1 MENRLSSK
9 GTQIKSKSLLRL
21 RLRVPSHPCAAPK
34 LLQESRNGLSIRLT
48 AERSTI
54 ELPGNLVTLL
64 QFTDGFNFRF
74 SATSVN
80 LNLQQLMHA
89 SEMAELLFIR
99 RSCTART
106 R

>member
-1 MENRLSSK
+1 L
-9 GTQIKSKSLLRL
+9 
-21 RLRVPSHPCAAPK
+21 
-34 LLQESRNGLSIRLT
+34 
-48 AERSTI
+48 
-54 ELPGNLVTLL
+54 
-64 QFTDGFNFRF
+64 RF
-74 SATSVN
+74 SVTPVN